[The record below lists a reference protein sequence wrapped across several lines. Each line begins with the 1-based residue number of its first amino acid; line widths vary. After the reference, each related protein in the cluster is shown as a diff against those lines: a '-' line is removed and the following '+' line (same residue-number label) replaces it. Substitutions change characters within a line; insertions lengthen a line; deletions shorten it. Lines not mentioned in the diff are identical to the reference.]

1 MRGGILGTGPRRSG
15 FLVAEGAS
23 AEVRGGGGW
32 AGRVGGRAGAS
43 YAGEYFRGGGGRA
56 GRLFSPACTDGNGDE
71 PFLLHP
77 PPPPP
82 PRLQRLPE
90 GRASWKWNSWPW
102 VGVGVF
108 SVGPAPACL
117 YPKRADRPGP
127 ADFGHRKGVS
137 L

>member
-23 AEVRGGGGW
+23 AEVGGGG
-32 AGRVGGRAGAS
+32 VGPGGWGAELGPRMLGSIFGVGAAAQVGYSAQPARMATETSPS
-43 YAGEYFRGGGGRA
+43 Y
-56 GRLFSPACTDGNGDE
+56 C
-71 PFLLHP
+71 